1 MNVGESTILC
11 NKMIELNTA
20 TRMQLLISLHSLLAF
35 PKIDWPIEGHVT
47 ACLIRPHLRQN
58 KDQIEHLTVTY
69 DPISTTKKTC

>member
-35 PKIDWPIEGHVT
+35 PKID
-47 ACLIRPHLRQN
+47 
-58 KDQIEHLTVTY
+58 
-69 DPISTTKKTC
+69 